1 MPSSDDVTSLLH
13 ALAARTPGALDELVS
28 TVYIELHRLAHAR
41 LRQEPPDTTFEATD
55 LVHETYLK
63 LVDQR
68 HASWRNRAHFFASAA
83 EIMRR
88 ILVDHARQRH
98 AGKRGGGSATV
109 ILDEALVTAD
119 EHAADVLALHEALER
134 LASLNRRQ
142 SRLVELRFFGGLTTA
157 EIAEVLHTAHATVER
172 DWATAK
178 VWLRRELSEQ

>member
-1 MPSSDDVTSLLH
+1 
-13 ALAARTPGALDELVS
+13 
-28 TVYIELHRLAHAR
+28 VYAELHRLAHAR
-41 LRQEPPDTTFEATD
+41 LRQEPPDTTLLTTVV
-55 LVHETYLK
+55 VHETYLK

-68 HASWRNRAHFFASAA
+68 RASWRSRAHFFASAA

-98 AGKRGGGSATV
+98 AGKRGGGGARM

-119 EHAADVLALHEALER
+119 EHGVDVLALDEALER

-142 SRLVELRFFGGLTTA
+142 SRLVVLRFFGGLTTG
-157 EIAEVLHTAHATVER
+157 EIADVLHTAHATVER

-178 VWLRRELSEQ
+178 LWLRRELSEQ